1 MLSEESKSN
10 YLNVIY
16 NCDNILFRHPQRTMA
31 QRLKAI
37 IPLAASLGEVDNYG
51 AGEFVN
57 QFENE
62 VAMLLGHE
70 AAVFLPSGTMA
81 QVMALKIWSDDK
93 QCNNVAFHP
102 TSHLQLH
109 EQLAYQELYHLN
121 GILTGA
127 DENIISMSDLDSIDV
142 ELSALLL
149 ELPMREI
156 GGQLPTW
163 EELKAQRE
171 WATSNN
177 VALHLDGAR
186 LWSCETYYQ
195 KPLSEIA
202 GLFDSAY
209 VSFYKDLDGIA
220 GAMLLGSSQFIEK
233 ARIWARRCG
242 GNIVTQFPNIIAA
255 IDGLS
260 KHLPL
265 MPEYVE
271 KAGAIAEY
279 FRQQDNIEVI
289 PVTPRANLFHL
300 VIDQPPEQIIRKL
313 DQWSR
318 ENNIA
323 LLPLAR
329 SGRTPLCNNSSRFE
343 ITIGQ
348 NALALENSHWKAAI
362 EKLSAFI

>member
-1 MLSEESKSN
+1 MLSEAPRAN
-10 YLNVIY
+10 YLKVIS
-16 NCDNILFRHPQRTMA
+16 NCGKILFRHPQRTMA
-31 QRLKAI
+31 ERLKAI
-37 IPLAASLGEVDNYG
+37 IPLAESFGEVDNYG
-51 AGEFVN
+51 VGEFVN

-81 QVMALKIWSDDK
+81 QVMALKIWADEK

-127 DENIISMSDLDSIDV
+127 DEKVISTSDLDSLDV
-142 ELSALLL
+142 ELAALLL

-156 GGQLPTW
+156 GGQLPSW

-171 WATSNN
+171 WATNNN

-195 KPLSEIA
+195 KSLSEIA

-220 GAMLLGSSQFIEK
+220 GAMLLGSTEFIEK
-233 ARIWARRCG
+233 ARVWARRCG
-242 GNIVTQFPNIIAA
+242 GNIVTQFPNVMAA

-265 MPEYVE
+265 MPEYVV
-271 KAGAIAEY
+271 KAGIIAEY
-279 FRQQDNIEVI
+279 FGQQDNIELI
-289 PVTPRANLFHL
+289 PGKPQTNLFHL
-300 VIDQPPEQIIRKL
+300 VIDQAPELIMPKIA
-313 DQWSR
+313 QWSNQ
-318 ENNIA
+318 NNIA
-323 LLPLAR
+323 LLPLPR
-329 SGRTPLCNNSSRFE
+329 SGRTPLCKNSSRFE

-348 NALALENSHWKAAI
+348 NALAQENNYWKNAI
-362 EKLSAFI
+362 EKLSVFI